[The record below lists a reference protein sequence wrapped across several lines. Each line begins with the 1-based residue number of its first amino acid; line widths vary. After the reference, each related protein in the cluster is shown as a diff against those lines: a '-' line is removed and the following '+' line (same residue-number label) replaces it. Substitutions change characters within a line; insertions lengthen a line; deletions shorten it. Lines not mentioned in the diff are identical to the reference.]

1 VAPGVT
7 VLALSG
13 VDVRRDDRTLVAEL
27 SFSLSR
33 GERAA
38 LMGASGT
45 GKTTVLRTIAG
56 LEAFPRGSIVVDGV
70 RLDGRSRRAA
80 ADLQRRVGMVFQF
93 HHLFAHLSALENV
106 WLAPV
111 HVLRQS
117 RGEAENHARALL
129 EKLGVAHRAG
139 AMPHELSGGEAQRV
153 AIARALAVNP
163 RVLLMDEPTASLD
176 PGRRGELAA
185 TVRRLSDDGTTLLI
199 ATHDAEFARACV
211 QRVLVLE
218 SGRLARDG
226 SPTDVLE

>member
-1 VAPGVT
+1 MT

-13 VDVRRDDRTLVAEL
+13 IDLRRDDRMLVEDL
-27 SFSLSR
+27 SFSLAQ
-33 GERAA
+33 GERAV

-45 GKTTVLRTIAG
+45 GKTTVLRAIAG
-56 LEAFPRGSIVVDGV
+56 LDALASGSIVVDGV
-70 RLDGRSRRAA
+70 RLDRHSRRTMAE
-80 ADLQRRVGMVFQF
+80 LQRHVGMVFQF
-93 HHLFAHLSALENV
+93 HHLFAHVTALENV

-117 RGEAENHARALL
+117 PREAETHARGLL
-129 EKLGVAHRAG
+129 EKLGVAHRAD

-153 AIARALAVNP
+153 AIARALAVKP

-185 TVRRLSDDGTTLLI
+185 TVRSLSEDGTTLLI
-199 ATHDAEFARACV
+199 ATHDAEFARSCA

-218 SGRLARDG
+218 NGRLARDG
-226 SPTDVLE
+226 SADRVLS

>member
-1 VAPGVT
+1 MAEGVT
-7 VLALSG
+7 VLALS
-13 VDVRRDDRTLVAEL
+13 DVELRRDDRTLVEEL

-45 GKTTVLRTIAG
+45 GKSTVLRTIAG
-56 LEAFPRGSIVVDGV
+56 LEPFPRGSIVVDGF
-70 RLDGRSRRAA
+70 RLDGRARRTP

-93 HHLFAHLSALENV
+93 HHLFAHLSALANV
-106 WLAPV
+106 SLAPV

-129 EKLGVAHRAG
+129 EKLGVAHRAA

-185 TVRRLSDDGTTLLI
+185 TVRRLSEDGTTLLI